1 MPVDRIQN
9 ISTTYKSIGFWL
21 CLLVQPPGA
30 HDQSPT
36 LLQTFSVTWSTCNFP
51 SVSRLGIFLF
61 LFPAFLPCLLTPL
74 HHCLHPGQGEVFLQV
89 CGDRFV
95 CFPPLDFR
103 LLSIRHHVSCSVSRA
118 GHDFFKILSWSRFCC
133 VVFSFCCYL
142 HNRF

>member
-21 CLLVQPPGA
+21 CLFVQPPGA

-51 SVSRLGIFLF
+51 SVSCLGIFLF

-95 CFPPLDFR
+95 CFPSLDFR
-103 LLSIRHHVSCSVSRA
+103 LLSIRHHVSFMSAIFPALVSSSELQQNNSVDKALTVGQA
-118 GHDFFKILSWSRFCC
+118 GC
-133 VVFSFCCYL
+133 
-142 HNRF
+142 